1 MLKVFGEGTGTIKA
15 DYSCAIERK
24 ILLQGRM
31 YVTEKFVLFYSNLFG
46 FEKKIKVPYTH
57 LVSIERTNTAAVIP
71 NAIVLRTAKN
81 EYTFR
86 SFWDREESLRCVV
99 ECYEQVCALQNKP
112 PTAVQHLLMG
122 DGFRAAALAP
132 AAVVANATNAG
143 SDALVRGLNS
153 VESSAPSMAP
163 MANLASSMVA
173 HSIKNTIGGGSRS
186 QSSSSGSSSNSNGLL
201 INNPNHSSVGSSSN
215 GFKAITAP
223 APAAIMP
230 VSPGALQTG
239 DRSDSAGDRAASA
252 ATAAV
257 QEERSRV
264 AAADDI
270 EEDEEEI
277 AGGGTRG
284 NEPVG
289 AREAFAAA
297 CAGHQFKYT
306 GAVAR
311 FPSSVAEF
319 CNSFI
324 ATKAGPTVHQSDEK
338 RINGGAS
345 SSSNSRVGTRL
356 GPARLLSVDAFH
368 TVKGDSEV
376 STEDWVPLDDD
387 NAGSSSRCD
396 STGNG
401 ADDLAVS
408 SYCRSFRFRTPIVG
422 SPIGPSSTRAV
433 KTQRWTSY
441 GAYGTVVDTVTVL
454 EDIPY
459 GDCFEVLDRWVV
471 RPVGGAKDNGNAS
484 KDGKSEVE
492 LTVTFEI
499 NWMKSCMWKR
509 AIELKT
515 KSDMEKFFARCV
527 ATMQDKLRM
536 AQTLTQSVESNR
548 SNGNGKSGATAQA
561 AVSAVATASTAA
573 GAAAELSR
581 ATAIEEPTEHPSAGS
596 PKHSGLGPLW
606 LPWLLSLSLVALA
619 VWAAARNERTLQTLQ
634 LLPST
639 FSASSASSAGRSSDE
654 HDSTMAALTAEVAAL
669 REAVSHLI
677 GLVESAN
684 ASNNCEVTSA

>member
-99 ECYEQVCALQNKP
+99 ECYEQVCALHNKP

-132 AAVVANATNAG
+132 AAVVANANNAG

-153 VESSAPSMAP
+153 VESSAPSKAP

-173 HSIKNTIGGGSRS
+173 HSIKNTLGGGSRS
-186 QSSSSGSSSNSNGLL
+186 NSSSSSNSNGLL
-201 INNPNHSSVGSSSN
+201 INNPNHSSGN
-215 GFKAITAP
+215 GIKAITAP

-230 VSPGALQTG
+230 ASPGALQTG

-264 AAADDI
+264 ATADDI
-270 EEDEEEI
+270 EEDVEEI

-284 NEPVG
+284 NETVG

-311 FPSSVAEF
+311 FPCSLAEF
-319 CNSFI
+319 CISFI
-324 ATKAGPTVHQSDEK
+324 ATKAGPNCNQSDEK

-345 SSSNSRVGTRL
+345 SSSSRGVGTRL
-356 GPARLLSVDAFH
+356 GPAGLLSVDAFH

-376 STEDWVPLDDD
+376 STEEWVPLDDD
-387 NAGSSSRCD
+387 NTGSSSSSN

-408 SYCRSFRFRTPIVG
+408 CYCRSFRFRTPIVG

-471 RPVGGAKDNGNAS
+471 RPVGGVKDNGNAS
-484 KDGKSEVE
+484 KEGKSEVE
-492 LTVTFEI
+492 LTITFEI

-527 ATMQDKLRM
+527 ATMQDNLRM
-536 AQTLTQSVESNR
+536 AQTLTEAVESNS
-548 SNGNGKSGATAQA
+548 SNGNGSGAAAA
-561 AVSAVATASTAA
+561 AVSAVATSSSAA
-573 GAAAELSR
+573 GAAAESSR
-581 ATAIEEPTEHPSAGS
+581 ATAIEEATGQSSSAGS
-596 PKHSGLGPLW
+596 SKHGGFGPPW

-619 VWAAARNERTLQTLQ
+619 VWAAARNERTLQALQ

-639 FSASSASSAGRSSDE
+639 TSASSASSASRSSDE
-654 HDSTMAALTAEVAAL
+654 HDIAMAALTAEVAAL
-669 REAVSHLI
+669 RETVSHLK